1 MNFRTRMAIIAGWPL
16 VAVVVALYGWSRLSS
31 LPPAVGEPV
40 LLVIQWLVIITIM
53 YIVNHYV
60 AWRNPTSWTLFLT
73 RSLVWAVLAYL
84 CISNIVDL
92 IGLHSGTINQILG
105 IEAGGEPAVLSGLRL
120 RLGGQFIMLAMAVT
134 CIGFGFE
141 STSGTEQ

>member
-1 MNFRTRMAIIAGWPL
+1 MNFRTRLAVVAVWPL

-40 LLVIQWLVIITIM
+40 LVVVQWLVIITIM
-53 YIVNHYV
+53 YVVNHYV
-60 AWRNPTSWTLFLT
+60 GLRNPRSWTLFLT

-92 IGLHSGTINQILG
+92 IGLNAATVNQILG
-105 IEAGGEPAVLSGLRL
+105 LEAGGDPVVLSGLRL
-120 RLGGQFIMLAMAVT
+120 RLGGQLVMLAMAVT

-141 STSGTEQ
+141 STGES